1 MVMRTA
7 SWGPQFSEDACRTA
21 LEAAGLAVE
30 RFDEA
35 QLCDRV
41 AAELAAG
48 RLVFW
53 FHGRM
58 EWGPRALGNRSLL
71 ADPRREDMRALINL
85 KVKLREPFRP
95 FAPSV
100 LEERAKEYFDISG
113 SSPFMLRT
121 ARVQSSMKGVIPAV
135 VHVDGTARVQTVDA
149 DANPRYRRLLES
161 FARRTGVPVLLNTS
175 FNVNEPIVC
184 TPQDA
189 VACFLR
195 TEVDWLVMENLLAR
209 RRSTPVGGE
218 RDSDQHERPSD

>member
-1 MVMRTA
+1 
-7 SWGPQFSEDACRTA
+7 
-21 LEAAGLAVE
+21 
-30 RFDEA
+30 
-35 QLCDRV
+35 
-41 AAELAAG
+41 
-48 RLVFW
+48 
-53 FHGRM
+53 
-58 EWGPRALGNRSLL
+58 
-71 ADPRREDMRALINL
+71 
-85 KVKLREPFRP
+85 
-95 FAPSV
+95 
-100 LEERAKEYFDISG
+100 
-113 SSPFMLRT
+113 
-121 ARVQSSMKGVIPAV
+121 
-135 VHVDGTARVQTVDA
+135 VQTVDA

>member
-1 MVMRTA
+1 MHRKRGLPAPIVMRTA
-7 SWGPQFSEDACRTA
+7 SWGPQFSEEACRTA

-30 RFDEA
+30 RVDETE
-35 QLCDRV
+35 LCEKV
-41 AAELAAG
+41 AGELAAG

-53 FHGRM
+53 FQGRM

-100 LEERAKEYFDISG
+100 LEERASEYFEISG

-121 ARVQSSMKGVIPAV
+121 ARVQPSMKRVIPAV
-135 VHVDGTARVQTVDA
+135 VHVDGTARVQTVDV
-149 DANPRYRRLLES
+149 DSNPRYRRLLES

-175 FNVNEPIVC
+175 FNINEPIVC

-189 VACFLR
+189 VSCFLR
-195 TEVDWLVMENLLAR
+195 TEVEWLVMENLLAR
-209 RRSTPVGGE
+209 RRSTPVD
-218 RDSDQHERPSD
+218 R